1 MRMKF
6 RNKISIFYGATVAS
20 CRLTAERCIDHRR
33 HSSRVANSVA
43 FFSCDSPSS
52 NFLQGFFFLGRR
64 VAPCVGWLS
73 TVFFARKKKK
83 NVSHLLGAGYGSLL
97 CGPLYTHT
105 HTHTHTNNR
114 EKGVF
119 QRPTHCFGGWGVS
132 AVTTD
137 RRPAGRRRRGVFGV
151 DPVGD
156 CPCSWRGVGGS
167 FLLKKWSATC
177 SNHRRWCSWRSATC
191 ASWTKDFPV
200 MDYWV
205 IFLFSAHLLIW
216 FIRSLML
223 RHGFISLFLPPET
236 LIIYLILIVL
246 IVFWFILTIVWRT
259 DQFYWMHNGW

>member
-1 MRMKF
+1 MERPLPVVGWQLRDASTIGAILHASPIPLLFFHAILRRRIFF
-6 RNKISIFYGATVAS
+6 R
-20 CRLTAERCIDHRR
+20 D
-33 HSSRVANSVA
+33 
-43 FFSCDSPSS
+43 
-52 NFLQGFFFLGRR
+52 FFFLVEGSRR
-64 VAPCVGWLS
+64 ASGGWAP
-73 TVFFARKKKK
+73 FFLPGKRKKTCLIFWAPAT
-83 NVSHLLGAGYGSLL
+83 VVCCAAHF
-97 CGPLYTHT
+97 THT

-223 RHGFISLFLPPET
+223 RHGFISIFLPPET